1 LHIAGEQGAAE
12 TQALYRSYGIT
23 AAVRPFV
30 DDLPKSISRARLVI
44 CRAGGSTLAELA
56 AAGTPAVVCP
66 FPQAA
71 DDHQRR
77 NAASFA
83 AAGACLVVDEQQPG
97 GAFCE
102 QLTGAVNLLA
112 NDPQQW
118 SRCSAAMASLARPY
132 AAKEIAELILER
144 LKGRRCAG

>member
-12 TQALYRSYGIT
+12 TQALYQSHGIT

-30 DDLPKSISRARLVI
+30 DDLPKAMSRARLVI

-56 AAGTPAVVCP
+56 AAGTPAIVCP

-83 AAGACLVVDEQQPG
+83 AAGACLVVDEQQSG
-97 GAFCE
+97 DAFCE
-102 QLTGAVNLLA
+102 QLAGAVNLLA

-118 SRCSAAMASLARPY
+118 SRCSAAMAALARPH
-132 AAKEIAELILER
+132 AARDIAELILER